1 MNDFDLAA
9 REAEKELPD
18 NLLEMTGEEV
28 AHWFA
33 AHFRTA
39 GHKRLGRIMVTRS
52 KLAEKADAVREA
64 A

>member
-1 MNDFDLAA
+1 MNDFDIAA
-9 REAEKELPD
+9 AAAEKELPK

-33 AHFRTA
+33 AHYRAA
-39 GHKRLGRIMVTRS
+39 GHKRLGRIMVKRS
-52 KLAEKADAVREA
+52 KLAEKAEAVREA

>member
-1 MNDFDLAA
+1 MNDFDIAA
-9 REAEKELPD
+9 RKAEAELPD
-18 NLLEMTGEEV
+18 DLNEMTSVEV

-39 GHKRLGRIMVTRS
+39 GHKRLGRIMVARA
-52 KLAEKADAVREA
+52 KLATIADAALA

>member
-1 MNDFDLAA
+1 MNDFDIAA

-18 NLLEMTGEEV
+18 DLIEMTAVEV

-39 GHKRLGRIMVTRS
+39 GHKRLGRIMVARA
-52 KLAEKADAVREA
+52 KLAEKAEAVREA

>member
-1 MNDFDLAA
+1 MNDFDIAA
-9 REAEKELPD
+9 RKAEAELPD
-18 NLLEMTGEEV
+18 DLSEMTSVEV

-39 GHKRLGRIMVTRS
+39 GHKRLGRIMVKRS
-52 KLAEKADAVREA
+52 KLATA